1 MKWIFIPANFL
12 LIIFLLLSISFYY
25 NFILL
30 SPILAIFLGLF
41 YSLLYK
47 DNAQKISTK
56 VSTIPLQVGIVLL
69 GFTVSIATLMSAI
82 DAYAFWVLFFIIFS
96 FVLSLSL
103 GKVFGLDIK
112 LNILLASGLSICGA
126 TAIAL
131 IGPLIKANTK
141 FIFIS
146 LAILF
151 SFNLLAIIL
160 FPVFGKFLEM
170 SNNEF
175 GVFSALAI
183 HDTGSVIGSALAFSN
198 TSVEVAA
205 SLKILRT
212 LGLIPLILLLNYKF
226 NATKKGFTFPGFIIY
241 FFIALTISNIFEL
254 SYSLIEN
261 IKILSKTFIV
271 IGIFCIGLQF
281 SKIEYKELS
290 LKPLVLALIVWVCVI
305 PMAYFISVS

>member
-1 MKWIFIPANFL
+1 MV
-12 LIIFLLLSISFYY
+12 
-25 NFILL
+25 
-30 SPILAIFLGLF
+30 

-47 DNAQKISTK
+47 NNAQKISTQ
-56 VSTIPLQVGIVLL
+56 VTTIPLQIGIVLL
-69 GFTVSIATLMSAI
+69 GFTISKVTLIPIIDSYAI
-82 DAYAFWVLFFIIFS
+82 WVLFFIIFS
-96 FVLSLSL
+96 FVISFIL

-131 IGPLIKANTK
+131 VGPLIKASTK

-151 SFNLLAIIL
+151 SFNTLAIIF
-160 FPVFGKFLEM
+160 FPLLGDFLKM
-170 SNNEF
+170 SNFEF

-183 HDTGSVIGSALAFSN
+183 HDTGSVVGAALAFSN
-198 TSVEVAA
+198 PSVEVAT

-226 NATKKGFTFPGFIIY
+226 NTNKKGFIFPSFIIY
-241 FFIALTISNIFEL
+241 FFVALTVANIFEL
-254 SYSLIEN
+254 SYSLIEYL
-261 IKILSKTFIV
+261 KILSKIFI
-271 IGIFCIGLQF
+271 ILGIFCIGLQS

-290 LKPLVLALIVWVCVI
+290 FKPLAISTNCLALCNTNGL
-305 PMAYFISVS
+305 FNISVLNNLI